1 MGGNFLF
8 IDAHYSRPSAL
19 IVHSNLC
26 RSFLLQRQSHFQDF
40 FFKRYLRY
48 PKRLP
53 ETESWRHTAWYK
65 FTKISKE
72 RAVSRPHDLLSQ
84 NTKCYGW
91 FVRDRHETSCPVSR
105 IDLISSSKYARP
117 LTSRKVKFYNEWHK
131 FIPSTMPQ
139 CIADSVH
146 CVQWTMQ
153 GIKYWTQQKSSRGKT
168 DLHARSLQNCTEA
181 VIIL

>member
-1 MGGNFLF
+1 MLITVVQVLLLFTQIYVAVFLSSVNRV
-8 IDAHYSRPSAL
+8 SR
-19 IVHSNLC
+19 I
-26 RSFLLQRQSHFQDF
+26 

-53 ETESWRHTAWYK
+53 ETESWRHTALYK
-65 FTKISKE
+65 FTEISKE
-72 RAVSRPHDLLSQ
+72 RAVSRPDDVLSQ

-91 FVRDRHETSCPVSR
+91 FVRDRHKTSYPVSR
-105 IDLISSSKYARP
+105 INLISFSKYARP
-117 LTSRKVKFYNEWHK
+117 LTSRTVKFYNEWHK
-131 FIPSTMPQ
+131 FLPSTKPQ

-153 GIKYWTQQKSSRGKT
+153 GVKYWTQQKSSRGKT
-168 DLHARSLQNCTEA
+168 DLHTRSLQNCTDA